1 MSELLSKKKK
11 KTIIFSGGGTGGSV
25 TPLLAIAKDLA
36 KQDQSLVFDFL
47 FIGTKN
53 GIEKS
58 LVKNCLVENRVFRF
72 QGIPAGK
79 FRRYFSWKNFT
90 DIFQI
95 FYAFF
100 ISWRL
105 LNREKPKLIVS
116 AGGFVSVPLV
126 WAAYLKKIPIIIHQQ
141 DVRPGLANRLM
152 APFAHLITV
161 TFEKSLRDYGA
172 KAAWTG
178 NPVVKIENTN
188 FVAEDIRK
196 RYQLLPNKPLIL
208 ITGGGTG
215 SLAINRLAF
224 SASSKLTSVAQVIHL
239 TGYNKLPLTSD
250 NKELKTNSNYK
261 VFEFVDNFELL
272 SLLFLA
278 DIVVT
283 RCGLATLTEL
293 CALSKASILI
303 PMPNSH
309 QEDNAAVF
317 AKQKA
322 ALVLNQLELNA
333 DIFSQEILKLLNN
346 PEQQKDFQN
355 NIRKVMKTDA
365 NERVL
370 TFILEILDQ
379 ANN

>member
-1 MSELLSKKKK
+1 MSDLLNKKNK

-36 KQDQSLVFDFL
+36 KQDTALIFDFL
-47 FIGTKN
+47 FIGTKK

-58 LVKNCLVENRVFRF
+58 LVDNCLVENRVFRF

-95 FYAFF
+95 FYAFL
-100 ISWRL
+100 ISYRIL
-105 LNREKPKLIVS
+105 IKEKPRLIVS

-152 APFAHLITV
+152 APFARLITV
-161 TFEKSLRDYGA
+161 TFEKSLHDYGA
-172 KAAWTG
+172 KAAWIG
-178 NPVVKIENTN
+178 NPVVKIDKTN
-188 FVAEDIRK
+188 FEVEEIRK

-224 SASSKLTSVAQVIHL
+224 ASNLQLTSQAQVIHL
-239 TGYNKLPLTSD
+239 TGYNKLPSSAEKSQLE
-250 NKELKTNSNYK
+250 KNSNYK
-261 VFEFVDNFELL
+261 ILEFVDNFELL

-278 DIVVT
+278 DVVVT

-293 CALSKASILI
+293 CALSKAAILI

-309 QEDNAAVF
+309 QEDNAAIF

-333 DIFSQEILKLLNN
+333 DVFSQEILKLLNN
-346 PEQQKDFQN
+346 QEQQKDFKN
-355 NIRKVMKTDA
+355 NIKKIMKTDA
-365 NERVL
+365 NERL
-370 TFILEILDQ
+370 LNFILEILG
-379 ANN
+379 